1 VHSAQGATADTTHV
15 VLGENVTRALLYVGM
30 TCGRESNTAYPQR
43 TAGEADHQHRE
54 REDPYAAHLLRNII
68 ATRDEPAQTA
78 HNAGTATESEH
89 LPEPAGSFVDRRA
102 KAAERRRKNYVS
114 WQEQTHTATSGNE
127 RWREHHVTRTSN
139 PGYGIQL

>member
-1 VHSAQGATADTTHV
+1 
-15 VLGENVTRALLYVGM
+15 M

-54 REDPYAAHLLRNII
+54 RDDPYAATCCAISSRL
-68 ATRDEPAQTA
+68 ATSPHTA

-89 LPEPAGSFVDRRA
+89 LAKPAGSFVDRRA
-102 KAAERRRKNYVS
+102 KVVERQRKNYVS
-114 WQEQTHTATSGNE
+114 WQEHTHTATSGNE